1 MWVITVF
8 KQDTFRIYEFD
19 NKKDATKALQNM
31 KDPAI
36 LSLTNWTLTDVS
48 SQDTRLIS

>member
-8 KQDTFRIYEFD
+8 LKDTFRIFEFD
-19 NKKDATKALQNM
+19 NKNEAISKLQTF

-36 LSLTNWTLTDVS
+36 LSFS
-48 SQDTRLIS
+48 M